1 MPEPTKFS
9 TGSGSPDPLF
19 QEPPREKSFPT
30 AAVAIAAIVVVIVV
44 VGLLVIGRH
53 RATPENG
60 SAYAANL
67 ALTNLQMSQSESL
80 SGGKSTYLDGHIV
93 NHGNQTVTGV
103 KVRAEFGTDGAQP
116 QTLTAPVAII
126 RTRQP
131 YVDTEPLTAAPLP
144 PGGQADFRRIF
155 DRVSD
160 SWDQKTPTLQ
170 IVEVS
175 TR

>member
-19 QEPPREKSFPT
+19 QEPPQEKSFPT

-44 VGLLVIGRH
+44 VGLLVMGRH
-53 RATPENG
+53 KAAPEG
-60 SAYAANL
+60 SSYAAHL
-67 ALTNLQMSQSESL
+67 TLTNLQMSQSESL

-93 NHGNQTVTGV
+93 NNGNQTVTGV
-103 KVRAEFGTDGAQP
+103 TVKAEFDVDGGQP

-131 YVDTEPLTAAPLP
+131 YVDTDPLSAAPLT
-144 PGGQADFRRIF
+144 PGGQADFRLIF
-155 DRVSD
+155 EGVSD
-160 SWDQKTPTLQ
+160 SWNQQMPTLQ
-170 IVEVS
+170 IIE
-175 TR
+175 TATH